1 MRVFDEDTRIV
12 TNIVQLSDE
21 ELSLFSVE
29 EIDLRIAML
38 EAEIER
44 LKSDRLK
51 KDNSR
56 AAAEALFR

>member
-51 KDNSR
+51 KDCSR